1 MKYCILLWVLIFNV
15 SVGLAQKIN
24 IKGKIADENRYPLP
38 YVNVFI
44 EDSYTGTIS
53 NKDGIFNLSIPADWQ
68 NKNLIVKSIGY
79 RSDTIRINPSRTFYQ
94 VQLQSLSYPI
104 GEVSVS
110 PDDSLKRIIR
120 KAIEK
125 IPENYLHVDSRQIGF
140 YREYMKGKDEYLY
153 FGEAVLDFFQ
163 PSYAK
168 KDEGSVKILKSR
180 ISKPMDP
187 DSVPNVYFYGGHTFH
202 TRWDFVKQRKEF
214 LNQNHIKSYNYH
226 IDSVIIDEGKTFWK
240 IGVSPV
246 FRSNGYCKGFFLLD
260 SESLVI
266 TEINFEYTQA
276 GLDNRS
282 RELFPIMKSQFRHI
296 VLLYMGEVGEYYLKY
311 VSDNEILTKRNT
323 KKEYRLFNEYLTTS
337 LDTVNNKPIPFEEQ
351 NELGTIFSTY
361 ATDYSETDWKDY
373 TILTQDS
380 SMKELEMTGI
390 SNDESAKVLAKKFE
404 ASLGKRLMKTLTNI
418 AVRTFADV
426 SVRMREFSSEAPVQ
440 FKYMPDGTH
449 LFPMAYER
457 VNDDQVYSFG
467 IMMGYRITNR
477 MGVFIESEA
486 RLGDH
491 YYRSDAFGLRYN
503 MAMKNYGKRLFFTPS
518 VKLGTDHYG
527 VYAGKQDNSGSFY
540 AGGRKFNA
548 EKLSFWVGES
558 TINETLGVSLKKEIS
573 RMLGLSFSLEYA
585 ASLKAT
591 PKLFIKEASG
601 FGLTRKTGRE
611 KIVPGA
617 DFNMDENT
625 LAAIKDLSLE
635 RFGFKIALEFGR

>member
-15 SVGLAQKIN
+15 SVGLAQNIN
-24 IKGKIADENRYPLP
+24 INGKVTDEKKAPLP

-53 NKDGIFNLSIPADWQ
+53 NQDGFFNLPIPTEWK

-125 IPENYLHVDSRQIGF
+125 IPENYLHVDSRQTGF
-140 YREYMKGKDEYLY
+140 YREYMKGKGEYLY

-163 PSYAK
+163 PSYAQ

-180 ISKPMDP
+180 ISKPMAP

-202 TRWDFVKQRKEF
+202 TRWDFVKQRKGF
-214 LNQNHIKSYNYH
+214 LNQSQIKSYNYH

-276 GLDNRS
+276 GLDDRS

-296 VLLYMGEVGEYYLKY
+296 VLLYTGEVGKYYLKY
-311 VSDNEILTKRNT
+311 VSDDEILRKRNT
-323 KKEYRLFNEYLTTS
+323 KKEYRLFNEYVTTS

-373 TILTQDS
+373 TILIQDS
-380 SMKELEMTGI
+380 SMKELEMIGI
-390 SNDESAKVLAKKFE
+390 TNDESAKVLAKKFE
-404 ASLGKRLMKTLTNI
+404 ASLGKRFMKTLTNI

-426 SVRMREFSSEAPVQ
+426 SVRMREFSSGTTVQ
-440 FKYMPDGTH
+440 FEYTPDGTL
-449 LFPMAYER
+449 LFPIVYEN
-457 VNDDQVYSFG
+457 VKDDQVYSFG
-467 IMMGYRITNR
+467 MMMGYRVTNKL
-477 MGVFIESEA
+477 GVFIESEA

-491 YYRSDAFGLRYN
+491 YYRSDALGLRYN

-518 VKLGTDHYG
+518 VKLETNHYG
-527 VYAGKQDNSGSFY
+527 VYAGKQDNSGSFSV
-540 AGGRKFNA
+540 GGKKFNA

-558 TINETLGVSLKKEIS
+558 TINATLGAGLRKELS
-573 RMLGLSFSLEYA
+573 RVLSLSFSLEYTT
-585 ASLKAT
+585 SLT
-591 PKLFIKEASG
+591 SSPKLIIKETSG
-601 FGLTRKTGRE
+601 FGLIRKTGSE
-611 KIVPGA
+611 KITPGSR
-617 DFNMDENT
+617 FNIDENT
-625 LAAIKDLSLE
+625 LTEIKDLSLE
-635 RFGFKIALEFGR
+635 TFGFKIALEFGR